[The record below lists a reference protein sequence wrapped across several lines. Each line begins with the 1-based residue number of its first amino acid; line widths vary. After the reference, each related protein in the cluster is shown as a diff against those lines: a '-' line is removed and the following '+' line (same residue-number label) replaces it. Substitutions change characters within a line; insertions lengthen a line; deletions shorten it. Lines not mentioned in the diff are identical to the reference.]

1 MPLADKHNIMNHL
14 KRVIVDFKKLTPE
27 LLKMLVDRYP
37 DGYGD
42 EDIVNF
48 KGVKGERVKA
58 VEVDTEDTRYLVKIS
73 VQLAESMANFD
84 NDDAGDFNPEGLYGI
99 PDASFYDSEEG

>member
-42 EDIVNF
+42 E
-48 KGVKGERVKA
+48 E
-58 VEVDTEDTRYLVKIS
+58 IS